1 MKQASKWI
9 FCSIAVSVLAAC
21 GGGNSS
27 IDDSFF
33 QADAISPSAGNVCIE
48 GAKIAQ
54 NGQEAKDTVIRL
66 KKFYAGDLNATTTV
80 TAGIGFNATCTGYKD
95 KAMPN
100 TIITKSY
107 YENTIIPATPM

>member
-9 FCSIAVSVLAAC
+9 FCGVAVGVLTAC
-21 GGGNSS
+21 GGGS

-33 QADAISPSAGNVCIE
+33 QADAISASAGNVCIE

-54 NGQEAKDTVIRL
+54 NGNEAKETVQHL

-80 TAGIGFNATCTGYKD
+80 TAGIGFNATCTDYKD
-95 KAMPN
+95 KAAAN
-100 TIITKSY
+100 TIITKAY
-107 YENTIIPATPM
+107 YEGTIIPATPL